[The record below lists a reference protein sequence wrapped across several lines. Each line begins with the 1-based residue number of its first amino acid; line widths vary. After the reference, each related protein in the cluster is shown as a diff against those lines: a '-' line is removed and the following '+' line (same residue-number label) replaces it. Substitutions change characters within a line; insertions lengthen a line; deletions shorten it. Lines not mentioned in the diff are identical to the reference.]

1 MPHGS
6 YRILNRSSPDHVQS
20 PVTVRTAVVLV
31 FLLTGSAF
39 AQAPPL
45 VVLQPTGETRN
56 SLPVFRPHPQGPVV
70 AGALTRGFSGRLLR
84 LYAMEQAYLHQRTGA
99 APEPAYLLLSNR
111 QGGFPEF
118 GFVLDT
124 VQKPAAGYVDL
135 PRSQTI
141 FGRFGAMDQI
151 FPHELMHIIVRQLAG
166 TPRESGANQVHAVGV
181 RTDPPQA
188 FSEGFAEHVQIL
200 SVDDPDAA
208 RETSALVEDAQTL
221 ARARRELDAFA
232 RELDTRLL
240 LISPSRM
247 RFLLW
252 FSQSEQVLRYWDVKA
267 NAFARAPAI
276 PARLLQADDKYG
288 AYLFRSVMPGA
299 ETDPHKSAA
308 ELLSNEGVVAHLA
321 WRFVTSPALGERVR
335 EPAFYEMF
343 GAHAA
348 DLSPLDN
355 VYLKMFHALYVGKP
369 SDTAGFLRSY
379 VNAFPDD
386 AATVEALVLDVLFG
400 QPLPEA
406 PEIWLAIDALQTG
419 TSLFDQF
426 RGLPRP
432 HTFDINAASAF
443 DWLTVPG
450 VTAPVADRL
459 VRGAPYLR
467 ITDLTDA
474 ADVPPALRTRIR
486 NMAAAMEGVLKRAQE
501 EEASLS
507 LTAIA
512 MPYLWRLAALVVLA
526 SGVGGWLARRTGV
539 RRWWTAG
546 LIALVATL
554 LVLTLAWVITG
565 PAWLPYAA
573 PLMVG
578 GLPAALW
585 RLARRQPLRR
595 VASVLGAWLVAML
608 PAAILSRAWF

>member
-1 MPHGS
+1 
-6 YRILNRSSPDHVQS
+6 
-20 PVTVRTAVVLV
+20 VTVRTAIVLV

-39 AQAPPL
+39 AQTPPL

-84 LYAMEQAYLHQRTGA
+84 LYAMEQAYLHLRTGA
-99 APEPAYLLLSNR
+99 APEPAYLLLSDR

-124 VQKPAAGYVDL
+124 VQKPTAGYVDL

-141 FGRFGAMDQI
+141 IGRFGAMDQI

-188 FSEGFAEHVQIL
+188 FNEGFAEHVQIL

-208 RETSALVEDAQTL
+208 RETSALVDDAQTL

-252 FSQSEQVLRYWDVKA
+252 FSQSEQVLRYWEVKA

-276 PARLLQADDKYG
+276 PARLLQAHDKYG
-288 AYLFRSVMPGA
+288 AYLFRSVMPGEDA
-299 ETDPHKSAA
+299 DPHKSAA
-308 ELLSNEGVVAHLA
+308 ELLSTEGAVAHLA

-348 DLSPLDN
+348 GLSPLDN

-379 VNAFPDD
+379 VNAFPDE
-386 AATVEALVLDVLFG
+386 AATVEALTLDVLFG
-400 QPLPEA
+400 QPLPDA
-406 PEIWLAIDALQTG
+406 PEIWLANEALQTG

-450 VTAPVADRL
+450 VTAPLADRL
-459 VRGAPYLR
+459 VRGAPYRR

-474 ADVPPALRTRIR
+474 ADVPPALRTRILD
-486 NMAAAMEGVLKRAQE
+486 MAAAMDDLFKRAHE

-512 MPYLWRLAALVVLA
+512 LPYLWRLAALVTLA
-526 SGVGGWLARRTGV
+526 TGVGGWLARRAGI

-546 LIALVATL
+546 LIAVMATL

-595 VASVLGAWLVAML
+595 ALSVLGAWLVAML
-608 PAAILSRAWF
+608 PAVALSRAWF